1 MREERINICQIVKEG
16 RKLTNIPVQMSKMH
30 HVTQTIC
37 GITAILEWALSN
49 CQIAWCSD
57 ETFLVETEY
66 LCLQLIST
74 HAPLSV
80 MLPHPTVSLE
90 NKRDTTG
97 TQEWFARQKKCNNY
111 ANVIIAFCREVH
123 CCGLSSKQLNFRQK
137 KLVLSEH
144 LLVA

>member
-1 MREERINICQIVKEG
+1 MREERIKICQIVKEG
-16 RKLTNIPVQMSKMH
+16 RKLMNIPVQMSKMH

-37 GITAILEWALSN
+37 GITAILEWALSI

-80 MLPHPTVSLE
+80 MLPHPTVRFE

-97 TQEWFARQKKCNNY
+97 TQEWFARQKCTMYESDIKS
-111 ANVIIAFCREVH
+111 ANVITLPFIEKFIGVDYPVNSWI
-123 CCGLSSKQLNFRQK
+123 SSKRSQC
-137 KLVLSEH
+137 
-144 LLVA
+144 